1 MNFITGESTNIE
13 KVGISSLVPN
23 TDNTLDVGT
32 SSKRWRDGRFVNLV
46 VGATSIDVGTNI
58 TSLSGRVDTLETQ
71 GSVLKT
77 GDVMTGNLTCPSFI
91 KTGGNINQYLMA
103 DGGVLE
109 SSANA
114 GNSNFYLYNN
124 TNSMS
129 DITPIN
135 GEVIIDSTTNTSA
148 TFVYISHVT
157 RDNIDVEVYW
167 QFINQLT
174 DLYIQD
180 QSLSA
185 NYVRYNITGTP
196 TITVGNKIAIPVIH
210 SASQGTGSTSFGA
223 GHNILVAFFTNN
235 SETEQRIS
243 NLETKTQLQTATSL
257 NTTFTRSITSTNFVT
272 SGGLSTDFVKGNGT
286 LDATTYLPTT
296 GGTITGALTSAGGLN
311 VTGVSVI
318 DLQMVNINS
327 IFFGLEYNNGSAVI
341 ATRSNSAW
349 AAIGSTSA
357 VDFNRAFNY
366 RPCMSATALW
376 STTSLADGA
385 VCGYNSTGQTTGA
398 WGRMTFPFGFMCN
411 LSIQDTAYNANNC
424 QNFFG
429 VSSNIQNLNQTTQLS
444 DRRSMIGFGSN
455 TTDANL
461 CIYSASSLATV
472 KLVDLGVNFPT
483 NILPSGSFNQNWYR
497 LAFWWDGISLLH
509 YKCNVTNATAG
520 TGITVSGSVPI
531 PIRPESSSLYS
542 TITRTMGT
550 PQSNGQAKLAVQKA
564 GVWY

>member
-1 MNFITGESTNIE
+1 
-13 KVGISSLVPN
+13 
-23 TDNTLDVGT
+23 
-32 SSKRWRDGRFVNLV
+32 
-46 VGATSIDVGTNI
+46 
-58 TSLSGRVDTLETQ
+58 
-71 GSVLKT
+71 
-77 GDVMTGNLTCPSFI
+77 
-91 KTGGNINQYLMA
+91 
-103 DGGVLE
+103 
-109 SSANA
+109 
-114 GNSNFYLYNN
+114 
-124 TNSMS
+124 
-129 DITPIN
+129 
-135 GEVIIDSTTNTSA
+135 
-148 TFVYISHVT
+148 
-157 RDNIDVEVYW
+157 
-167 QFINQLT
+167 
-174 DLYIQD
+174 
-180 QSLSA
+180 
-185 NYVRYNITGTP
+185 
-196 TITVGNKIAIPVIH
+196 
-210 SASQGTGSTSFGA
+210 
-223 GHNILVAFFTNN
+223 
-235 SETEQRIS
+235 
-243 NLETKTQLQTATSL
+243 
-257 NTTFTRSITSTNFVT
+257 
-272 SGGLSTDFVKGNGT
+272 
-286 LDATTYLPTT
+286 
-296 GGTITGALTSAGGLN
+296 
-311 VTGVSVI
+311 
-318 DLQMVNINS
+318 
-327 IFFGLEYNNGSAVI
+327 
-341 ATRSNSAW
+341 
-349 AAIGSTSA
+349 
-357 VDFNRAFNY
+357 
-366 RPCMSATALW
+366 MSATALW

-564 GVWY
+564 GIWY